1 MNNNHFSWIQFYKE
15 VAGTLLAYK
24 TDRANL
30 LSWIYQ
36 SLDSRFTSYL
46 HEASGDLLSDIDPFT
61 VLGIFNRKIKA
72 ENRIE
77 IAKQFKDFLQI
88 TAETPKDFDGI
99 PVLNPLNSFFFAFE
113 DKRNDYDIK
122 NLWELFE
129 QVLNNKPKIET
140 AFDLVRKQ
148 PQINIKITMGLYWIS
163 PERFIALDRNNRNY
177 LAQYGLNIPPKL
189 PTYSNYMKIIE
200 EIRQKMNDG
209 KITEKSFP
217 EISHNAAWGAEN
229 NVVEY
234 ESDNES
240 WYDEILG
247 VWKYKKNIILQGAPG
262 TGKTYEIP
270 ELVVRLCNCTL
281 QHADREY
288 VIQAYKQLVEEK
300 KVIFTTFHQS
310 MDYEDFIEGLK
321 PDVSDGSVN
330 YIVNDGL
337 FKSLCE
343 RAQAS
348 STQDLNWGI
357 RPNPVVWKVSLKATY
372 DNPVR
377 TDCLKNNR
385 IRIGWDEYGEL
396 ISEDTNF
403 KDGGRIVLD
412 AFINQ
417 MQVGDIVMSCYS
429 NRLIDAIGV
438 ITSDYKWDDTLP
450 EYKRVRYIK
459 WLVKDIK
466 EDIFDLNNQKL
477 MTLSTVYR
485 LNSIALDDVL
495 NILTKHDVKPHSEEK
510 KDEDPYI
517 LVIDE
522 INRGNVSKIFGELIT
537 LLEADKR
544 AGEESEIKV
553 RLPYSKSGFKVPNN
567 VFIIGTMNTADRSL
581 GGLDYA
587 IRRRFAFISM
597 YPISLEGDDIPGFN
611 EELFRKVSELFV
623 SNYDA
628 VMQDYHVRPKP
639 SDYLSEEFDPAD
651 VWIGQSY
658 FIMQDKNGIDQTF
671 NRLQYEIIPI
681 LREYIRDGVFKNT
694 ETIEQTIT
702 KLENGD
708 YDD

>member
-1 MNNNHFSWIQFYKE
+1 MNNDHFSWIPFYKE
-15 VAGTLLAYK
+15 VAEKLLTYK
-24 TDRANL
+24 TDRADL

-36 SLDSRFTSYL
+36 SLDSKFTSYL
-46 HEASGDLLSDIDPFT
+46 HEANGDLLSDTDPFT
-61 VLGIFNRKIKA
+61 VLGIFNRKIKV

-77 IAKQFKDFLQI
+77 ITKQFKDFLQI
-88 TAETPKDFDGI
+88 TSETPEDFDGI

-113 DKRNDYDIK
+113 DKRNSNDIE

-129 QVLNNKPKIET
+129 QVLNNESGIEA

-177 LAQYGLNIPPKL
+177 LAQYGLNLPPKV
-189 PTYSNYMKIIE
+189 PTFSDYMKIIE

-209 KITEKSFP
+209 KIAEKSFP
-217 EISHNAAWGAEN
+217 EISNAAWGAEN
-229 NVVEY
+229 DVVEG

-240 WYDEILG
+240 WYSEVLK

-270 ELVVRLCNCTL
+270 ELVVRLCNRMP
-281 QHADREY
+281 QHTDRED
-288 VIQAYKQLVEEK
+288 VIHAYKQLVEEK
-300 KVIFTTFHQS
+300 RVVFTTFHQS

-321 PDVSDGSVN
+321 PDVSDGSIN

-348 STQDLNWGI
+348 STQDSNWGI

-438 ITSDYKWDDTLP
+438 ITSDYKWDDTFP

-459 WLVKDIK
+459 WLVKNIK

-485 LNSIALDDVL
+485 LNSITLDDVL
-495 NILTKHDVKPHSEEK
+495 NILTKYGVKSLSEEK

-567 VFIIGTMNTADRSL
+567 IYVIATMNTADRSV

-587 IRRRFAFISM
+587 IRRRFAFIPL
-597 YPISLEGDDIPGFN
+597 YPCLLDNPGFN

-628 VMQDYHVRPKP
+628 MMQDYHIRPVA
-639 SDYLSEEFDPAD
+639 SDYLSEEFEPAD

-671 NRLQYEIIPI
+671 NRLQYEVIPI
-681 LREYIRDGVFKNT
+681 LREYIRDGVFKDT
-694 ETIEQTIT
+694 ETIEQVII
-702 KLENGD
+702 KLEND
-708 YDD
+708 SYDD

>member
-1 MNNNHFSWIQFYKE
+1 MNNDHFSWIPFYKE
-15 VAGTLLAYK
+15 VAEKLLTYK
-24 TDRANL
+24 TDRADL

-36 SLDSRFTSYL
+36 SLDSKFTSYL
-46 HEASGDLLSDIDPFT
+46 HEASGDLLSDTDPFT

-77 IAKQFKDFLQI
+77 IIKQFKDFLQI
-88 TAETPKDFDGI
+88 TSETPKDFDGI

-113 DKRNDYDIK
+113 DKRNSNDIE

-129 QVLNNKPKIET
+129 QVLNNESGIEA

-177 LAQYGLNIPPKL
+177 LAQYGLNLPPKV
-189 PTYSNYMKIIE
+189 PTFSDYMKIIE

-209 KITEKSFP
+209 KIAEKSFP
-217 EISHNAAWGAEN
+217 EISNAAWGAEN
-229 NVVEY
+229 DVVEG

-240 WYDEILG
+240 WYSEVLK

-270 ELVVRLCNCTL
+270 ELVVRLCNRMP
-281 QHADREY
+281 QHTDRED
-288 VIQAYKQLVEEK
+288 VIHAYKQLVEEK
-300 KVIFTTFHQS
+300 RVVFTTFHQS

-348 STQDLNWGI
+348 STQDSNWGI

-438 ITSDYKWDDTLP
+438 ITSDYKWDDTFP

-459 WLVKDIK
+459 WLVKNIK

-485 LNSIALDDVL
+485 LNSITLDDVL
-495 NILTKHDVKPHSEEK
+495 NILTKYGVKSLSEEK

-567 VFIIGTMNTADRSL
+567 VYVIATMNTADHSV

-587 IRRRFAFISM
+587 IRRRFAFIPL
-597 YPISLEGDDIPGFN
+597 YPCLLDNPGFN

-628 VMQDYHVRPKP
+628 MMQDYHIRPVA
-639 SDYLSEEFDPAD
+639 SDYLSEEFEPAD

-671 NRLQYEIIPI
+671 NRLQYEVIPI
-681 LREYIRDGVFKNT
+681 LREYIRDGVFKDT
-694 ETIEQTIT
+694 ETIEQVII
-702 KLENGD
+702 KLEND
-708 YDD
+708 SYDD

>member
-15 VAGTLLAYK
+15 VAEKLLAYK
-24 TDRANL
+24 TDRINL

-88 TAETPKDFDGI
+88 ASETPKDFDGI

-113 DKRNDYDIK
+113 DKRNSNDIE

-129 QVLNNKPKIET
+129 QVLNNESGIEAT
-140 AFDLVRKQ
+140 FDLVRKQ
-148 PQINIKITMGLYWIS
+148 SQINIKITMGLYWIS

-177 LAQYGLNIPPKL
+177 LAQYGLNLPPKV
-189 PTYSNYMKIIE
+189 PTFSDYMKIIE

-209 KITEKSFP
+209 KIVEKSFP
-217 EISHNAAWGAEN
+217 EISNAAWGAEN
-229 NVVEY
+229 DVVEG
-234 ESDNES
+234 ESDDKS
-240 WYDEILG
+240 WYSEVLK

-270 ELVVRLCNCTL
+270 ELVVRLCDCTL
-281 QHADREY
+281 QHTDREN
-288 VIQAYKQLVEEK
+288 VIRAYKQLVEENR
-300 KVIFTTFHQS
+300 VVFTTFHQS
-310 MDYEDFIEGLK
+310 MDYEDFIEGIK
-321 PDVSDGSVN
+321 PEVSDGSVN

-348 STQDLNWGI
+348 
-357 RPNPVVWKVSLKATY
+357 Y
-372 DNPVR
+372 
-377 TDCLKNNR
+377 
-385 IRIGWDEYGEL
+385 
-396 ISEDTNF
+396 
-403 KDGGRIVLD
+403 
-412 AFINQ
+412 
-417 MQVGDIVMSCYS
+417 
-429 NRLIDAIGV
+429 
-438 ITSDYKWDDTLP
+438 
-450 EYKRVRYIK
+450 
-459 WLVKDIK
+459 
-466 EDIFDLNNQKL
+466 
-477 MTLSTVYR
+477 
-485 LNSIALDDVL
+485 
-495 NILTKHDVKPHSEEK
+495 DVKPHSEEK
-510 KDEDPYI
+510 KDEEPYI

-567 VFIIGTMNTADRSL
+567 VYVIATMNTADRSV

-587 IRRRFAFISM
+587 IRRRFAFIPL
-597 YPISLEGDDIPGFN
+597 YPCLLDNPGFN

-628 VMQDYHVRPKP
+628 IMQDYHIRPVA
-639 SDYLSEEFDPAD
+639 SDYLSEEFEPAD

-671 NRLQYEIIPI
+671 NRLQYEVIPI
-681 LREYIRDGVFKNT
+681 LREYIRDGVFKDT
-694 ETIEQTIT
+694 ETIEQVIME
-702 KLENGD
+702 LEND
-708 YDD
+708 SYDD

>member
-1 MNNNHFSWIQFYKE
+1 MNNDHFSWIPFYKE
-15 VAGTLLAYK
+15 VAEKLLTYK
-24 TDRANL
+24 TDRADL

-36 SLDSRFTSYL
+36 SLDSKFTSYL
-46 HEASGDLLSDIDPFT
+46 HEASGDSLSDIDPFT

-77 IAKQFKDFLQI
+77 IIKQFKDFLQI
-88 TAETPKDFDGI
+88 TSETPKDFDGI

-113 DKRNDYDIK
+113 DKRNSNDIE

-129 QVLNNKPKIET
+129 QVLNNESGIEA
-140 AFDLVRKQ
+140 AFDIVRKQ

-177 LAQYGLNIPPKL
+177 LAQYGLNLPPKL
-189 PTYSNYMKIIE
+189 PTFSDYMKIIE
-200 EIRQKMNDG
+200 EIGQKMNDG

-217 EISHNAAWGAEN
+217 EISYNAAWGAEN
-229 NVVEY
+229 DVVED

-240 WYDEILG
+240 WYSEVLK
-247 VWKYKKNIILQGAPG
+247 VWKYNKNIILQGAPG

-270 ELVVRLCNCTL
+270 ELVVRLCNRMP
-281 QHADREY
+281 QHADREN
-288 VIQAYKQLVEEK
+288 VIHAYKQLVEEK
-300 KVIFTTFHQS
+300 RVVFTTFHQS

-321 PDVSDGSVN
+321 PEVSDGSVN

-348 STQDLNWGI
+348 STQNSNWGI

-450 EYKRVRYIK
+450 EYKRIRYIK
-459 WLVKDIK
+459 WLVKNIK

-485 LNSIALDDVL
+485 LNSITLDDVL
-495 NILTKHDVKPHSEEK
+495 NILTKYGVKSLSEEK
-510 KDEDPYI
+510 KDEEPYI

-567 VFIIGTMNTADRSL
+567 VYVIATMNTADRSV

-587 IRRRFAFISM
+587 IRRRFAFIPL
-597 YPISLEGDDIPGFN
+597 YPCLLDNPGFN

-628 VMQDYHVRPKP
+628 IMQDYHIRPVA
-639 SDYLSEEFDPAD
+639 SDYLSEEFEPAD

-671 NRLQYEIIPI
+671 NRLQYEVIPI
-681 LREYIRDGVFKNT
+681 LREYIRDGVFKDT
-694 ETIEQTIT
+694 ETIEQVIME
-702 KLENGD
+702 LEND
-708 YDD
+708 SYDD

>member
-1 MNNNHFSWIQFYKE
+1 MNNDHFSWIPFYKE
-15 VAGTLLAYK
+15 VAEKLLTYK
-24 TDRANL
+24 TDRADL

-36 SLDSRFTSYL
+36 SLDSKFTSYL
-46 HEASGDLLSDIDPFT
+46 HEASGDLLSDTDPFT

-77 IAKQFKDFLQI
+77 IIKQFKDFLQI
-88 TAETPKDFDGI
+88 TSETPKDFDGI

-113 DKRNDYDIK
+113 DKRNSNDIE

-129 QVLNNKPKIET
+129 QVLNNESGIEA
-140 AFDLVRKQ
+140 AFDIVRKQ

-177 LAQYGLNIPPKL
+177 LAQYGLNLPPKL
-189 PTYSNYMKIIE
+189 PTFSDYMKIIE
-200 EIRQKMNDG
+200 EIGQKMNDG

-217 EISHNAAWGAEN
+217 EISYNAAWGAEN
-229 NVVEY
+229 DVVED

-240 WYDEILG
+240 WYSEVLK
-247 VWKYKKNIILQGAPG
+247 VWKYNKNIILQGAPG

-270 ELVVRLCNCTL
+270 ELVVRLCNRMP
-281 QHADREY
+281 QHADREN
-288 VIQAYKQLVEEK
+288 VIHAYKQLVEEK
-300 KVIFTTFHQS
+300 RVVFTTFHQS

-321 PDVSDGSVN
+321 PEVSDGSVN

-348 STQDLNWGI
+348 STQNSNWGI

-450 EYKRVRYIK
+450 EYKRIRYIK
-459 WLVKDIK
+459 WLVKNIK
-466 EDIFDLNNQKL
+466 EI
-477 MTLSTVYR
+477 
-485 LNSIALDDVL
+485 
-495 NILTKHDVKPHSEEK
+495 
-510 KDEDPYI
+510 
-517 LVIDE
+517 
-522 INRGNVSKIFGELIT
+522 G
-537 LLEADKR
+537 R
-544 AGEESEIKV
+544 A
-553 RLPYSKSGFKVPNN
+553 
-567 VFIIGTMNTADRSL
+567 
-581 GGLDYA
+581 
-587 IRRRFAFISM
+587 
-597 YPISLEGDDIPGFN
+597 
-611 EELFRKVSELFV
+611 
-623 SNYDA
+623 
-628 VMQDYHVRPKP
+628 HV
-639 SDYLSEEFDPAD
+639 
-651 VWIGQSY
+651 
-658 FIMQDKNGIDQTF
+658 
-671 NRLQYEIIPI
+671 
-681 LREYIRDGVFKNT
+681 
-694 ETIEQTIT
+694 
-702 KLENGD
+702 
-708 YDD
+708 